1 MTHYTVELK
10 ILFLKNKES
19 IEENIFTTGQT
30 TLDVNNRSIKYKKN
44 LKCAAEIM
52 LNETC

>member
-19 IEENIFTTGQT
+19 TEESIFTIGQK
-30 TLDVNNRSIKYKKN
+30 TLDVNNRSIKYKTN
-44 LKCAAEIM
+44 PKCAA
-52 LNETC
+52 